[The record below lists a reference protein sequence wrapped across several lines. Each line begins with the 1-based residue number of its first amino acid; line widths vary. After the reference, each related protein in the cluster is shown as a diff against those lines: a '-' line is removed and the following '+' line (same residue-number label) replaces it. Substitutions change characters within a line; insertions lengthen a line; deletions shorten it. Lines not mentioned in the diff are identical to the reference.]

1 MKTIYKILIYIGIT
15 LLLCIFSFIIGRATF
30 HKDFD
35 INELNTIKI
44 KLENQQ
50 KKNEE
55 LIQYISN
62 CESIINKLNSEND
75 DLNSKIQTIISCT
88 NEMQNKLN
96 QTDYS
101 ISSSL
106 DYIKILERNNKI
118 LQEYVTNMEVLTNE

>member
-1 MKTIYKILIYIGIT
+1 M
-15 LLLCIFSFIIGRATF
+15 
-30 HKDFD
+30 
-35 INELNTIKI
+35 
-44 KLENQQ
+44 
-50 KKNEE
+50 
-55 LIQYISN
+55 IQYISN